1 MENRP
6 LNSPRKAGVVWPK
19 LTLPGH
25 PNASHATPAPRPAVQ
40 LQVQA
45 SPPAAKPPPAARAA
59 PSLRDWV
66 AQYRALQEQG
76 EQLEAACTV
85 PACAGGRQAAR
96 DARAHAAGAHQLHA
110 QLARQLQTVLTQ
122 LEGIQTACRRP
133 GGALIQGLERQL
145 LQFEASLSG
154 LQDACAARL
163 GELAI
168 KEAATAT
175 ELEAAA
181 RGLAAAL
188 DAPPCPTQLDVVP
201 VPPAEDKPPTAVAA
215 PAPQRRT
222 APPHSQSDLP
232 PEVQECDAF
241 LQRHGPTGG
250 WDPEDHAEFERILKA
265 CRGVYSHAVQI
276 SCEELGLLHSR
287 EDIIRHAR
295 CACGEKGL
303 NVHGKAA

>member
-1 MENRP
+1 M
-6 LNSPRKAGVVWPK
+6 
-19 LTLPGH
+19 
-25 PNASHATPAPRPAVQ
+25 Q

-45 SPPAAKPPPAARAA
+45 SPPATKPPAPPPAARTA
-59 PSLRDWV
+59 PSLREWA

-85 PACAGGRQAAR
+85 PAGAGGRQAAR
-96 DARAHAAGAHQLHA
+96 DARAQAAGAYLLRA
-110 QLARQLQTVLTQ
+110 QLARQLQVALAQ
-122 LEGIQTACRRP
+122 LEGIQTACHRP
-133 GGALIQGLERQL
+133 GGALVQGLERQL

-168 KEAATAT
+168 KEAAAAA

-188 DAPPCPTQLDVVP
+188 DAPPCPGQLDAAAA
-201 VPPAEDKPPTAVAA
+201 PPAEDKPPTAVAA
-215 PAPQRRT
+215 SAPQRRM
-222 APPHSQSDLP
+222 APPHSKSDLP

-250 WDPEDHAEFERILKA
+250 WEPEDHAEFERILKA

-303 NVHGKAA
+303 SVHGRAA